1 MRFGNANLIIADIF
15 RVKCSIKQQIDTKNR
30 AFRDDISKMNNK
42 ERNANDAQIKKNRI
56 LKILESKALL
66 PVRATIDKNPHLHK
80 AAIATDN
87 NGQTIILGMKKL
99 RYLLLGLIKT
109 RIKIRVIKK

>member
-1 MRFGNANLIIADIF
+1 
-15 RVKCSIKQQIDTKNR
+15 
-30 AFRDDISKMNNK
+30 MNNK
-42 ERNANDAQIKKNRI
+42 ERNANDAQIRKNKI
-56 LKILESKALL
+56 LKMLESKALS
-66 PVRATIDKNPHLHK
+66 PAWATIDKKPHLHK